1 MLTIL
6 QTLIGFASCMA
17 DSTAAASNSAD
28 VGATEEKSLG
38 KCSYR
43 DALNVQNALLLHLKL
58 VS

>member
-1 MLTIL
+1 MLKIL
-6 QTLIGFASCMA
+6 QTLIGFARCMA

-43 DALNVQNALLLHLKL
+43 DVLNLQNALSVRLKQ